1 MRFAGIKEL
10 KHNTMDIL
18 KKSKKSDII
27 ITSHGKPMAVLHHIT
42 EEDLED
48 YVIENDPVFKSKV
61 EESFAEYSAQG
72 GIGAD
77 ALIKKLEKRRGS
89 KKA

>member
-10 KHNTMDIL
+10 KHKTMDIL
-18 KKSKKSDII
+18 KQSKKSDII

-48 YVIENDPVFKSKV
+48 YVI
-61 EESFAEYSAQG
+61 
-72 GIGAD
+72 
-77 ALIKKLEKRRGS
+77 
-89 KKA
+89 